1 MSRAGD
7 KSRIARALREDA
19 AEVVR
24 ADLDLWPMV
33 REKVAAQRASTAAH
47 AGAGTIMEHSTDRVQ
62 GTAREGGRRPILH
75 LSLTAALP
83 VLVLVVAMVGAYLAP
98 AGGLAWLSGPRVQ
111 NDPCGLITQQEA
123 DAFVGAHLDQVQW
136 EPVRPQSFA
145 CAYNGQNESLNLLV
159 ASFET
164 EEQAGQYLKT
174 RLQSISPSNAR
185 VMLLE
190 EDLPKGAIEVPGV
203 ADEAYE
209 STIRSQGNTPLY
221 FRHIMARQGNTYFVV
236 TWMTGKEEPSSELM
250 RLAQRISERLRSW

>member
-19 AEVVR
+19 AEAVR
-24 ADLDLWPMV
+24 PDLDLWPMV
-33 REKVAAQRASTAAH
+33 REKVSAQRASTAAH
-47 AGAGTIMEHSTDRVQ
+47 AGAIIEHSADRVQ
-62 GTAREGGRRPILH
+62 GTTRESGRRPILH

-98 AGGLAWLSGPRVQ
+98 ANGLAWLSGPRGQ
-111 NDPCGLITQQEA
+111 NDPCGLITQEEA
-123 DAFVGAHLDQVQW
+123 DAFVGAHLDQIQW
-136 EPVRPQSFA
+136 EPARPQSFA

-159 ASFET
+159 ARFES
-164 EEQAGQYLKT
+164 EGQAAEYLEY
-174 RLQSISPSNAR
+174 RLRGVGSGNALI
-185 VMLLE
+185 MLPE
-190 EDLPKGAIEVPGV
+190 EDLPKGAIEVSGV

-209 STIRSQGNTPLY
+209 STVRSQGIMPLY